1 MLESRCSKWGFFEVS
16 RFQGYSRFFERGD
29 AQSASTVGVFQ
40 PSPSDPAQAAQYEP
54 RYIIFVLQH
63 LVEAM
68 RKNKKATSEGS
79 FFALSKQIFAKK
91 HLFCIIF
98 QDLQD
103 LRTFSPS
110 LGVAAVH
117 DFSDFLLRRFVVQVA
132 CCSFFRG
139 VIVVRNDVS
148 RRDFLR
154 FLFALDIQLFGVCAN
169 TFTIAQELAY
179 PGCLR

>member
-1 MLESRCSKWGFFEVS
+1 
-16 RFQGYSRFFERGD
+16 
-29 AQSASTVGVFQ
+29 
-40 PSPSDPAQAAQYEP
+40 
-54 RYIIFVLQH
+54 
-63 LVEAM
+63 M
-68 RKNKKATSEGS
+68 RKNKNATSEGS

-91 HLFCIIF
+91 HLFCSIF

-117 DFSDFLLRRFVVQVA
+117 DFSDFLRRRFVVQVA

-154 FLFALDIQLFGVCAN
+154 FLFALDIQLFGVYAN

-179 PGCLR
+179 PGCLRYIRTSYADFTKRNIYLDSYYSHCFQDCSRGTRSTRWSSSAT